1 MIGFVTYTSTILQ
14 VLIEDRIRSFL
25 FDKMMLLELYQTK
38 RSEIKKFVESGENL
52 SENSI
57 WYTEFVKGLESESP
71 SGSDGILKMYLL
83 AAAFDKD
90 FDPATIDDLTNDGWV
105 LKSKK
110 KLFDRFNFIFRET
123 AGVLSRYDPKTQTI
137 AKEDKTKIMQ
147 SEETNDKFWAEQFE
161 TIKKTSS
168 LKDYK
173 FWLALHEATLKAIQK
188 KLDALSGTKDEIVN
202 ANPQIKELKNNY
214 LNNKKFAELVEEHK
228 KALMKD
234 IEENTEATNKIQK
247 SIDSVKAILDTAKD
261 RIDQQRKIT
270 EIMKEIMETIN

>member
-1 MIGFVTYTSTILQ
+1 
-14 VLIEDRIRSFL
+14 
-25 FDKMMLLELYQTK
+25 
-38 RSEIKKFVESGENL
+38 
-52 SENSI
+52 
-57 WYTEFVKGLESESP
+57 
-71 SGSDGILKMYLL
+71 
-83 AAAFDKD
+83 
-90 FDPATIDDLTNDGWV
+90 
-105 LKSKK
+105 
-110 KLFDRFNFIFRET
+110 
-123 AGVLSRYDPKTQTI
+123 
-137 AKEDKTKIMQ
+137 MQ